1 MCGAVWSISEFIMPN
16 WFVAFPVSGVSWF
29 SRLPPPPVGT
39 RVLAAADLHLT
50 VAFLGDVGEARARAA
65 FHGLAPAAIQ
75 SFEILMGPVVPMG
88 NPRRPSALSALV
100 ERAGT
105 EGRSVAEI
113 LTAPRDAILEAAA
126 LPIENRAMKPHV
138 TLARLRRRAGAD
150 ERQRAL
156 TWAAACDLASTRI
169 ELDRIGL
176 YTAARDRTER
186 AYDIVESRDLANLKS

>member
-1 MCGAVWSISEFIMPN
+1 MPN

>member
-1 MCGAVWSISEFIMPN
+1 MPN
-16 WFVAFPVSGVSWF
+16 WFVAFPVSSVSWF

-50 VAFLGDVGEARARAA
+50 VAFLGDVGEARARDA
-65 FHGLAPAAIQ
+65 FQGLAPAALE
-75 SFEILMGPVVPMG
+75 SVEILLGHVIPMG

-100 ERAGT
+100 ERADT
-105 EGRSVAEI
+105 KGRSIAET

-138 TLARLRRRAGAD
+138 TLARLRRRAGAE

-156 TWAAACDLASTRI
+156 TWAGACDLASTRV

-176 YTAARDRTER
+176 YTAALDRTER
-186 AYDIVESRDLANLKS
+186 AYDIVESRDLANLRS

>member
-1 MCGAVWSISEFIMPN
+1 MPS

-29 SRLPPPPVGT
+29 TRLAPPPVGT

-50 VAFLGDVGEARARAA
+50 VAFLGNVGEARARTA
-65 FHGLAPAAIQ
+65 FRGLAPAAIQ
-75 SFEILMGPVVPMG
+75 AFEILLGPIVPMG

-100 ERAGT
+100 ERT
-105 EGRSVAEI
+105 DREGRSIAEL

-126 LPIENRAMKPHV
+126 LPTETRAMKPHV
-138 TLARLRRRAGAD
+138 TLARLRRRAGVD
-150 ERQRAL
+150 ERQSAL

-169 ELDRIGL
+169 GLDRIGL

-186 AYDIVESRDLANLKS
+186 AYDIVESRDLANLRS